1 MHGVSLRPASASD
14 LPAICALVNRSE
26 SHDGVPRLL
35 TLEELADELD
45 GVHIRFDDDVRVAEA
60 DGDVV
65 GHVFA
70 RYLPSDVRE
79 ERCYL
84 IGTVDPAAR
93 GRGIGSALLTWGI
106 ERATALLRSSGRDL
120 PCYVRVDAQDYIESA
135 HRLFAR
141 QGFLR
146 VRVSEEL
153 LRPLDELP
161 AVPTI
166 DGVRIV
172 AWPDEGAGR
181 DEDIRNAKNVA
192 FADHWG
198 STPTSPHDWAQLVR
212 GIGARPDLSFVA
224 LDDDDRVVA
233 YCVNHRYEA
242 DDAVVGRRDGWIGS
256 LGTRREWRG
265 RGVASALIAV
275 SLHAFAA
282 AGLTHASIG
291 VDSESLTGAARL
303 YRSLGFE
310 LQQRS
315 ITHQIQVA

>member
-1 MHGVSLRPASASD
+1 M
-14 LPAICALVNRSE
+14 
-26 SHDGVPRLL
+26 
-35 TLEELADELD
+35 
-45 GVHIRFDDDVRVAEA
+45 HIRFDDDVRVAEA

-106 ERATALLRSSGRDL
+106 ERATGLLRSSGRDL

-181 DEDIRNAKNVA
+181 DEEIRTAKNVA

-212 GIGARPDLSFVA
+212 GFGARPDLSFVA
-224 LDDDDRVVA
+224 LDADGSVVA
-233 YCVNHRYEA
+233 HCVNHRYEA
-242 DDAVVGRRDGWIGS
+242 EDAVVGRRDGWISS

-265 RGVASALIAV
+265 RGVASALIAA

-310 LQQRS
+310 PQQRS